1 MRTKKK
7 LNAEMNVVPYV
18 DVMLVLLV
26 IFMTTAPLL
35 LQGVEVD
42 LPTAKAKAI
51 EQKSEPP
58 VVLSIDRNGAYYLSI
73 AENPKAE
80 ISADDL
86 AAKVAAEIS
95 RSPKRVLLV
104 KGDKAV
110 DYGKIVTAMALLQQS
125 GAASVGLMTDDTEDT
140 SG

>member
-73 AENPKAE
+73 ADDPKSE
-80 ISADDL
+80 ISAEDL

-110 DYGKIVTAMALLQQS
+110 DYGKIVAAMALLQQS
-125 GAASVGLMTDDTEDT
+125 GAASVGLMTDNTETT